1 MELKESTL
9 QVLKNF
15 STIKLNLIVEPGN
28 VVKTITEAK
37 NVLAEATL
45 EESFPVGF
53 GIYDLNEFL
62 SVVSLVDNPTLKF
75 DENYVIISDSS
86 GRSKSKYFF
95 SDTEMLTAPSK
106 AITMPSTDVKF
117 TLDSETLSRLKR
129 ASSALGHTNV
139 SITPSDGALELSIV
153 DPQNTTSNTFSIMV
167 DGEYSEAKFNFVL
180 NISNLKIVDGDYDVS
195 ISSKLISNFVNKS
208 TAVQYWIA
216 MEKSSTF
223 GV

>member
-15 STIKLNLIVEPGN
+15 STINLNLIVEPGN

-106 AITMPSTDVKF
+106 AITMPSTDVNF

>member
-15 STIKLNLIVEPGN
+15 STINLNLIVEPGN

-86 GRSKSKYFF
+86 GRSKSKYFY
-95 SDTEMLTAPSK
+95 
-106 AITMPSTDVKF
+106 
-117 TLDSETLSRLKR
+117 R
-129 ASSALGHTNV
+129 
-139 SITPSDGALELSIV
+139 
-153 DPQNTTSNTFSIMV
+153 
-167 DGEYSEAKFNFVL
+167 
-180 NISNLKIVDGDYDVS
+180 
-195 ISSKLISNFVNKS
+195 
-208 TAVQYWIA
+208 
-216 MEKSSTF
+216 
-223 GV
+223 

>member
-15 STIKLNLIVEPGN
+15 STINLNLIVEPGN

-106 AITMPSTDVKF
+106 AITMPSTDVNF

-208 TAVQYWIA
+208 TAVQY
-216 MEKSSTF
+216 
-223 GV
+223 

>member
-15 STIKLNLIVEPGN
+15 STINLNLIVEPGN

-95 SDTEMLTAPSK
+95 SDTEMLKAPSK

-129 ASSALGHTNV
+129 ASSALGNTNV

>member
-15 STIKLNLIVEPGN
+15 STINLNLIVEPGN

-62 SVVSLVDNPTLKF
+62 SVVSLVDNPTLKL

-106 AITMPSTDVKF
+106 AITMPSTDVNF

>member
-15 STIKLNLIVEPGN
+15 STINLNLIVEPGN

-106 AITMPSTDVKF
+106 AITMPSTDVNF

-208 TAVQYWIA
+208 TAVQYWVA